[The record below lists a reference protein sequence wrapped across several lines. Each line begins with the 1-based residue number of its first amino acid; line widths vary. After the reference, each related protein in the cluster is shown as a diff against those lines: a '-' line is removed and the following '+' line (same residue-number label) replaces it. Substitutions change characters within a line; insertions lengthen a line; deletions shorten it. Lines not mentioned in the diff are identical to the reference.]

1 MVQTAYLDTLLDP
14 WSVCNVPGSRLLLKA
29 RRIHGLTKFGYSR
42 TTTPVHEFTPP
53 LLHGV
58 SFNTAARAS
67 ANRYSVA
74 PSAENGKCN
83 TVTTIVRK
91 RVRLGISLR
100 NRRNWIRSKM
110 KKSRGEGRGRE
121 TARRKLVGGPRG
133 FRKPTGDTGWV
144 EKFTFGRDVRFV
156 FG

>member
-83 TVTTIVRK
+83 TVTRIVRK

-110 KKSRGEGRGRE
+110 KKSRGEERGRE

-133 FRKPTGDTGWV
+133 FRKPTGDTG
-144 EKFTFGRDVRFV
+144 
-156 FG
+156 

>member
-58 SFNTAARAS
+58 SFNTAARAPPQTGIRLLHPRRM
-67 ANRYSVA
+67 AN
-74 PSAENGKCN
+74 
-83 TVTTIVRK
+83 VTP
-91 RVRLGISLR
+91 LR
-100 NRRNWIRSKM
+100 
-110 KKSRGEGRGRE
+110 G
-121 TARRKLVGGPRG
+121 L
-133 FRKPTGDTGWV
+133 
-144 EKFTFGRDVRFV
+144 
-156 FG
+156 